1 MHNKDDIHTVTKF
14 NELLEMVASADF
26 QKYKDFDLDADV
38 SDDKYDDIALVGD
51 LKAYNTKQLKALK
64 DYATRRLP
72 GKSDGEIEMF
82 MVKALSNPKTHK
94 VMRQHIAYHNPELFD
109 YINKQLYN
117 HSFHIQHLIYL
128 VAYIKEDL
136 LTWHL

>member
-1 MHNKDDIHTVTKF
+1 MHNKDVTHTVTKF

-94 VMRQHIAYHNPELFD
+94 VMRQHIAYHNPELFE
-109 YINKQLYN
+109 YINK
-117 HSFHIQHLIYL
+117 
-128 VAYIKEDL
+128 
-136 LTWHL
+136 

>member
-1 MHNKDDIHTVTKF
+1 MHNKDVTHTVTKF

-51 LKAYNTKQLKALK
+51 LKAYNTKQLQALK
-64 DYATRRLP
+64 DYATRLLP
-72 GKSDGEIEMF
+72 GKGDDVIEMF

-109 YINKQLYN
+109 YINK
-117 HSFHIQHLIYL
+117 
-128 VAYIKEDL
+128 
-136 LTWHL
+136 

>member
-1 MHNKDDIHTVTKF
+1 MIAKF
-14 NELLEMVASADF
+14 NQLLEMVAAADF

-51 LKAYNTKQLKALK
+51 LKDYNTKQLQALK
-64 DYATRRLP
+64 DYATRLLP

-94 VMRQHIAYHNPELFD
+94 VMRQHIAYHNPELFK
-109 YINKQLYN
+109 YINK
-117 HSFHIQHLIYL
+117 
-128 VAYIKEDL
+128 
-136 LTWHL
+136 

>member
-1 MHNKDDIHTVTKF
+1 MHSKDAIHTVTRF
-14 NELLEMVASADF
+14 NQLLEMVASADF

-38 SDDKYDDIALVGD
+38 SIDRYDDIHLIGD
-51 LKAYNTKQLKALK
+51 LKAYNQKQLQALK
-64 DYATRRLP
+64 DYATKRLP

-109 YINKQLYN
+109 YINK
-117 HSFHIQHLIYL
+117 
-128 VAYIKEDL
+128 
-136 LTWHL
+136 